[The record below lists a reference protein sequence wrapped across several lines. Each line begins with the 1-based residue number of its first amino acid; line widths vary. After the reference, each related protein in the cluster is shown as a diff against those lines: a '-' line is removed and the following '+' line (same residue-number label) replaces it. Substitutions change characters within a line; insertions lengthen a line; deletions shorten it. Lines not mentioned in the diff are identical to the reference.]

1 MAVQIPTVTGPGVR
15 TRAMGVPQVQ
25 VAPEESLGGDLAR
38 PVTQAATQIWQKTQ
52 DDADTAALMEAESSL
67 SQWQTHTLFNPDN
80 GVYTRKGKNAIDITN
95 QTLPQFQ
102 QQVDTI
108 SNGLTND
115 RQRTRFGQI
124 AQSQANRFNGELN
137 RYEYGERQ
145 VFYKQAEDA
154 TLDAAT
160 QSAVAYYDNPQQVA
174 YYQNKGT
181 RTIAMQ
187 GERNGEAPEMTQEK
201 VLKYNSGI
209 NTAVIGR
216 LMQNDPLAA
225 QRYYAKSYD
234 GMTGED
240 QAKVTKLLGTSVRQQ
255 LGSQIGEASYNAGTV
270 GINGL
275 SNLVIQAESSGDPTA
290 VSPKGAK
297 GLMQLMPDTA
307 KEMAAELGVPYSE
320 ERLTADPNYNM
331 ALGNAYLNKMLGRY
345 GGNATL
351 AVAAYNAGPG
361 NVDKWIEEYGD
372 PRKAAA
378 NPFYGP
384 ASAAGLKTQ
393 GNIDLNARPVV
404 KNKDGS
410 ISTVRSIS
418 IGTDEGQVLIPTVA
432 ADGSGILSNQD
443 AIKQYRETGQH
454 LGVFDTPEQ
463 ASAYAENLHEEQ
475 AKQYAGGKPISNQG
489 FIDAIPFQETRD
501 YTSKIVSQLAPST
514 ATNKLAAATSAA
526 QQIKDPETRKYAM
539 DRIDDLNKADQL
551 VIKANYEQAANIALD
566 QGYNAIPPHVLSTMN
581 AEERVKLQALD
592 EHRRKG
598 TEPTTDED
606 KLREFLSMPGP
617 QFGELSLSR
626 DIRPYLN
633 NADYKTVKSSWEKA
647 VQGDFSDQRA
657 TKIENDQLTNVM
669 QQAGILTG
677 DSLKATTPKNLAAQN
692 QFRAAYQGQ
701 KDAFFLSNGRNPTA
715 QESKQIAN
723 SLLIDVRLKGAGIF
737 DSGTRQL
744 WQVAPEQ
751 MESAMAHREDVGLK
765 NIPPATRAKIVQAL
779 RLKGQPASEDNIIGL
794 YVQGISNLGVK
805 AQ

>member
-1 MAVQIPTVTGPGVR
+1 MAVQIPTIGGPGQR
-15 TRAMGVPQVQ
+15 TRPMAVPQVQ

-115 RQRTRFGQI
+115 RQRQRFSQI
-124 AQSQANRFNGELN
+124 AQSQGQRFNGELN

-154 TLDAAT
+154 TLDAAS
-160 QSAVAYYDNPQQVA
+160 QSAVAFYDNPQQVA
-174 YYQNKGT
+174 YYQNKGA
-181 RTIAMQ
+181 RTLAMQ
-187 GERNGEAPEMTQEK
+187 GERNGEAPELTQEK

-225 QRYYAKSYD
+225 QRYYAKAYD
-234 GMTGED
+234 GMTVDD
-240 QAKVTKLLGTSVRQQ
+240 QAKVSKVLGESVRQQ
-255 LGSQIGEASYNAGTV
+255 LGSQIGESAYTASTV

-307 KEMAAELGVPYSE
+307 EEMAKELGVPYSE
-320 ERLTADPNYNM
+320 ARLTADPQYNM

-345 GGNATL
+345 GGNSTL

-361 NVDKWIEEYGD
+361 SVDKWIKANGD
-372 PRKAAA
+372 PR
-378 NPFYGP
+378 
-384 ASAAGLKTQ
+384 
-393 GNIDLNARPVV
+393 
-404 KNKDGS
+404 
-410 ISTVRSIS
+410 
-418 IGTDEGQVLIPTVA
+418 
-432 ADGSGILSNQD
+432 
-443 AIKQYRETGQH
+443 TG
-454 LGVFDTPEQ
+454 E
-463 ASAYAENLHEEQ
+463 
-475 AKQYAGGKPISNQG
+475 ISNQG
-489 FIDAIPFQETRD
+489 FIEAIPFKETRD
-501 YTSKIVSQLAPST
+501 YTGKIVSQLVPST
-514 ATNKLAAATSAA
+514 ASSQLAAATNAA
-526 QQIKDPETRKYAM
+526 QQIKDPQTRKYAM
-539 DRIDDLNKADQL
+539 DRIDDLHKADQL
-551 VIKANYEQAANIALD
+551 VIKANYEQAAEVALTD
-566 QGYNAIPPHVLSTMN
+566 GYNAIPPQMLVTIG
-581 AEERVKLQALD
+581 AEDRVKLQALD

-598 TEPTTDED
+598 TEPETNEA

-626 DIRPYLN
+626 DIRPFLN
-633 NADYKTVKSSWEKA
+633 NADYNTVKSSWQKA

-657 TKIENDQLTNVM
+657 TKAENDQLTNVM

-677 DSLKATTPKNLAAQN
+677 DSLKATAPDNLAAQN

-701 KDAFFLSNGRNPTA
+701 KDAFFQAHGRQPTA
-715 QESKQIAN
+715 QESKDIAN
-723 SLLIDVRLKGAGIF
+723 SLMTTVRMKNTGIVSDNTLK
-737 DSGTRQL
+737 L
-744 WQVAPEQ
+744 WKVAPEQ
-751 MESAMAHREDVGLK
+751 MQDAYLRASDVGLK
-765 NIPPATRAKIVQAL
+765 DIPAEDRAKIVRTL
-779 RLKGQPASEDNIIGL
+779 RNRGEPASVENIVGL
-794 YVQGISNLGVK
+794 YVQGISELGVK

>member
-1 MAVQIPTVTGPGVR
+1 MAVQIPTIGGPGQR
-15 TRAMGVPQVQ
+15 TRAMSAPQVQ
-25 VAPEESLGGDLAR
+25 VAPEESLGADLAR

-67 SQWQTHTLFNPDN
+67 SQWQTNTLFNPDN

-108 SNGLTND
+108 SNSLTND
-115 RQRTRFGQI
+115 RQRQRFGQI
-124 AQSQANRFNGELN
+124 AKSQAARFNGELN

-160 QSAVAYYDNPQQVA
+160 QGAAAYYNDPQQVA

-181 RTIAMQ
+181 RVIAMQ
-187 GERNGEAPEMTQEK
+187 GERNGEAPELTQEK

-216 LMQNDPLAA
+216 LMQDDPIAA
-225 QRYYAKSYD
+225 QRYYAKSYET
-234 GMTGED
+234 MTPSD
-240 QAKVTKLLGTSVRQQ
+240 QAQVTKLLGNSVRQQ
-255 LGSQIGEASYNAGTV
+255 LGSQIGEAAYNAGTV

-297 GLMQLMPDTA
+297 GLMQLMPGTAEEMA
-307 KEMAAELGVPYSE
+307 KELGIPYSE

-345 GGNATL
+345 GGNSTL

-361 NVDKWIEEYGD
+361 SVDKWIKEHGD
-372 PRKAAA
+372 PR
-378 NPFYGP
+378 
-384 ASAAGLKTQ
+384 
-393 GNIDLNARPVV
+393 
-404 KNKDGS
+404 
-410 ISTVRSIS
+410 
-418 IGTDEGQVLIPTVA
+418 TDE
-432 ADGSGILSNQD
+432 
-443 AIKQYRETGQH
+443 
-454 LGVFDTPEQ
+454 
-463 ASAYAENLHEEQ
+463 
-475 AKQYAGGKPISNQG
+475 ISNQA
-489 FIDAIPFQETRD
+489 FIDAIPFKETRD
-501 YTSKIVSQLAPST
+501 YTSKIVSQLAPSG
-514 ATNKLAAATSAA
+514 AASKLAAATNAA
-526 QQIKDPETRKYAM
+526 NTIKDPQTRKYAL

-551 VIKANYEQAANIALD
+551 VIKANYEQAADIALD
-566 QGYNAIPPHVLSTMN
+566 KGYNAIPAQVLVN
-581 AEERVKLQALD
+581 IGAEERVKLQALD

-598 TEPTTDED
+598 TEPVTDEG

-617 QFGELSLSR
+617 QFSELSLTR

-633 NADYKTVKSSWEKA
+633 NADYKTVQSSWEKA
-647 VQGDFSDQRA
+647 VQGDYGDQRA
-657 TKIENDQLTNVM
+657 TKAENDQLQTVM

-677 DSLKATTPKNLAAQN
+677 QNEKATTPKNIAAQN

-701 KDAFFLSNGRNPTA
+701 KDAFFLSNGRQPTA
-715 QESKQIAN
+715 KEAGDIAN
-723 SLLIDVRLKGAGIF
+723 SMVIDVRLR
-737 DSGTRQL
+737 GTGVFSEKTTQL

-751 MESAMAHREDVGLK
+751 MQNAYLRSQDIGLDD
-765 NIPPATRAKIVQAL
+765 IPAADRAKIVRTL
-779 RLKGQPASEDNIIGL
+779 RNRGEPASTENIIGL
-794 YVQGISNLGVK
+794 YVQGISDLGVK